1 MKPLGIWKPWYV
13 HRPSQL
19 FRRVAQAIAPPRDPV
34 RRVRLPWGCEVEVD
48 TRETIGK
55 SVWQTGLHDMA
66 VAEVLVRLTELDDLA
81 LDVGANVG
89 VLTGA
94 LASRA
99 AEVWAFEPHPAIHAR
114 LAQNV
119 ARFAGEPGFARC
131 KTFPLALSDSDGTA
145 VLESPAGF
153 SGNQGLARLTTGR
166 IGDVVSTA
174 RLDQFLAG
182 RPVGVMKL
190 DVEGHELAVL
200 CGAGEI
206 TAAGLIR
213 DIVYEDHNGP
223 ESEVARH
230 LTTRGYAV
238 FGIGWRVGGP
248 IVGPPATVPH
258 RSYEAPSYLATRRPA
273 VALERC
279 RPGGWQC
286 LRKPQTV
293 GRRS

>member
-19 FRRVAQAIAPPRDPV
+19 FRRVAQAIVPPRDPV
-34 RRVRLPWGCEVEVD
+34 LRVRLPWGCEVEVD
-48 TRETIGK
+48 TRETIGQ

-66 VAEVLVRLTELDDLA
+66 VAEVLVRLTEPADLA

-114 LAQNV
+114 LARNV
-119 ARFAGEPGFARC
+119 ARFAGRPGFARC
-131 KTFPLALSDSDGTA
+131 STFPLALSDADGTA

-153 SGNQGLARLTTGR
+153 SGNQGTARLAAG
-166 IGDVVSTA
+166 GAGEVVSTA
-174 RLDQFLAG
+174 RLDRLLAG
-182 RPVGVMKL
+182 RSVGVMKL

-200 CGAGEI
+200 CGAEEA
-206 TAAGLIR
+206 TAGGRIR
-213 DIVYEDHNGP
+213 DIVYEDHEGP
-223 ESEVARH
+223 ESAVGRH
-230 LTTRGYAV
+230 LATRGYGV

-273 VALERC
+273 AALERC

-286 LRKPQTV
+286 LRKP
-293 GRRS
+293 GRAGRLS